1 MKIILILF
9 IILVVALGGAY
20 YLRYDIGFEKAI
32 KKTEPK
38 VAVKEVNIQ
47 ASFAIFTNG
56 TLREFTDS
64 KYHNQAKDVFIQS
77 DNPNIVRVKKEGIT
91 WDDFFKT
98 LPMKLSKDC
107 LLTGTKQTFCTD
119 DNKTL
124 RFFLNGKEDKNVL
137 DKEIGNGDK
146 LLVTYAS

>member
-1 MKIILILF
+1 MKYLLLTVIFGFGLIMGLF
-9 IILVVALGGAY
+9 FVSTKQTGPSPKS
-20 YLRYDIGFEKAI
+20 EKI
-32 KKTEPK
+32 PVEIT
-38 VAVKEVNIQ
+38 KEVNYK
-47 ASFAIFTNG
+47 ANFAIFTNG
-56 TLREFTDS
+56 TLRDFS
-64 KYHNQAKDVFIQS
+64 SSRYHNLSKDVFIQA
-77 DNPNIVRVKKEGIT
+77 DNPNIVQVKKEGIT

-107 LLTGTKQTFCTD
+107 LVTGTKQTFCTD

-146 LLVTYAS
+146 FLVTYGS